1 MTHAE
6 AKRIKSLHQKKNRK
20 EEGLFLVEGEKS
32 ILELIDSDFEIEKIY
47 ITHELLEKHKEI
59 LGPAKNLI
67 ELISVGEIAKMSS
80 LEFND
85 TGIAV
90 VKQKENRAFEINDTD
105 IILALDDIRD
115 PGNLGTI
122 IRTADWYDV
131 TKIVC
136 SPTTAEF
143 YNMKTISATMGSFT
157 RVQIF
162 YTELPDFLKQINLPI
177 VGALL
182 DGENAHMFSFP
193 KNGVL
198 LMGNES
204 NGISDSVISLITHK
218 VTIPKY
224 GNAESLNVAIATG
237 ILLDNWRK

>member
-1 MTHAE
+1 MTQAE
-6 AKRIKSLHQKKNRK
+6 AKRIKSLHLKKNRK

-32 ILELIDSDFEIEKIY
+32 ILELLSSDFEIQKIY
-47 ITHELLEKHKEI
+47 ITHELLEKHKEVF
-59 LGPAKNLI
+59 GPAKHLI
-67 ELISVGEIAKMSS
+67 ELISVGEIEKMSS
-80 LEFND
+80 LEFNN

-90 VKQKENRAFEINDTD
+90 VAQKENRAFEIHDTD
-105 IILALDDIRD
+105 IVLALDDIRD

-122 IRTADWYDV
+122 IRTADWYGV
-131 TKIVC
+131 TKIAC

-143 YNMKTISATMGSFT
+143 YNMKTISATMGSFS

-162 YTELPDFLKQINLPI
+162 YTELADFLKHINLPI

-182 DGENAHMFSFP
+182 NGDNAHTFSFP

-204 NGISDSVISLITHK
+204 NGISESLIPLITHK

-224 GNAESLNVAIATG
+224 GNAESLNVGIATG

>member
-1 MTHAE
+1 MTQGE
-6 AKRIKSLHQKKNRK
+6 AKRIKSLHLKKNRK

-32 ILELIDSDFEIEKIY
+32 ILELIDSDFEIQKIY
-47 ITHELLEKHKEI
+47 ITHELLEKHKET
-59 LGPAKNLI
+59 LSSAKHLV

-80 LEFND
+80 LEWND

-90 VKQKENRAFEINDTD
+90 VKQKENHAFEITDTD

-122 IRTADWYDV
+122 IRTADWYGV

-182 DGENAHMFSFP
+182 DGENAHTFSFP

-204 NGISDSVISLITHK
+204 NGISDALLAIITDK
-218 VTIPKY
+218 VTIPKF

-237 ILLDNWRK
+237 ILLDSWRK